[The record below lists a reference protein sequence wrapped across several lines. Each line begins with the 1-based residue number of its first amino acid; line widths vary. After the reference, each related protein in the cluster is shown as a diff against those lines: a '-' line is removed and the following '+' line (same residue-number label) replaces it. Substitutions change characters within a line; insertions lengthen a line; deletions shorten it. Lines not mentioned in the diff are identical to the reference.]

1 MIPTQVIGSWYLDHI
16 RALALPQGYRHF
28 ILCLNF
34 FVFVLDHL
42 LRISATKR
50 FWSALL
56 TRPLKVSRWLGKT
69 HESNYDSRQQGF
81 RNQISSYHMLV
92 KENTFNKPTE
102 GLAESSGLFGTQSNV
117 PREKS
122 HLAVPPSRL
131 RRLEWESYEEFL
143 NRYTSDRVMLSAGFF
158 LFFNSLGL
166 AGSGRRIPVAKV
178 VKIQTLPRS
187 DVLGKLSSVL
197 KYEVSE
203 EAFIS

>member
-102 GLAESSGLFGTQSNV
+102 GLAESSELFGTQSNV

-158 LFFNSLGL
+158 LFLTLLASQDPVDASLW
-166 AGSGRRIPVAKV
+166 P
-178 VKIQTLPRS
+178 
-187 DVLGKLSSVL
+187 KLSKIRRL
-197 KYEVSE
+197 LDQLFWGNCHPFLNTK
-203 EAFIS
+203 